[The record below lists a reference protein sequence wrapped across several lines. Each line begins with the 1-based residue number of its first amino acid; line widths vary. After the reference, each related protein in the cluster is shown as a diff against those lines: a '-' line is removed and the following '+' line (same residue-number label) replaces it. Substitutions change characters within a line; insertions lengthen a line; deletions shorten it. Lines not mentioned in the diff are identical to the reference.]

1 MAKLELSEETKTGME
16 AVGAAD
22 LLIAVAGQVAADQL
36 RTAATQSVL
45 GLSLMGP
52 DAADHSSLRTVVA
65 FPGVSNVES
74 GVKDEIERDP
84 AATGG
89 NLRFLPYS
97 LPPGAA
103 SMIPWIA
110 PASTYQTVFAMA
122 RELGVSACAVI
133 SFDLAALQTNF
144 LGPMLAPVL
153 EKRCELAMPLYALGK
168 FDGLLNSSILAP
180 LTRALYGK
188 RVRFPLAPDFCLSA
202 KMLPEL
208 EVALQRTTAQGQ
220 DLFWPASEAAMRD
233 NRVCQVHVD
242 IKHLPPAEGVDLST
256 ILAQTVGPLFA
267 EMATNAPLWQRVRG
281 SQPVDTLGT
290 PVAPPADGHP
300 ADTTPMLETFQLGF
314 RNLQEVWSLVLPPV
328 TLLELKRLARV
339 SVDRFHMPDDL
350 WVRIVCDFALA
361 HRLRTL
367 SRTHLLGALT
377 PLYLGWVASYALEV
391 GSASPVETEQRLEKL
406 ARAYEEGKPYLLS
419 RWRWPDRFNP

>member
-1 MAKLELSEETKTGME
+1 MAKLELSEETKTGIE

-22 LLIAVAGQVAADQL
+22 LLIAVAVQVDADQL
-36 RTAATQSVL
+36 RAAATKSVL
-45 GLSLMGP
+45 AME
-52 DAADHSSLRTVVA
+52 AADHTSALRTVVA
-65 FPGVSNVES
+65 FPGVSKVETAEQ
-74 GVKDEIERDP
+74 GEIERDQ
-84 AATGG
+84 AAEGN

-97 LPPGAA
+97 LPSGGP
-103 SMIPWIA
+103 SRISWLA
-110 PASTYQTVFAMA
+110 PASTYQTLFGMA

-133 SFDLAALQTNF
+133 GFDLAALETNF

-153 EKRCELAMPLYALGK
+153 EKRCELAMPLYAMGK

-188 RVRFPLAPDFCLSA
+188 RVRFPLAPDFCISG

-220 DLFWPASEAAMRD
+220 DLFWPATEAAMRD
-233 NRVCQVHVD
+233 CGICQVHVD
-242 IKHLPPAEGVDLST
+242 TRHVPAADGVDLST

-281 SQPVDTLGT
+281 SQPVETSGVA
-290 PVAPPADGHP
+290 VAPPADGHP

-339 SVDRFHMPDDL
+339 SVDRFHMPDEL
-350 WVRIVCDFALA
+350 WVRIIYDFALA

-391 GSASPVETEQRLEKL
+391 GNASPAETEQRLEKL
-406 ARAYEEGKPYLLS
+406 ARAYEDGKPYLLS

>member
-1 MAKLELSEETKTGME
+1 MAKLELSEETKTGLE

-22 LLIAVAGQVAADQL
+22 LLIAVSVQVDEDQL
-36 RTAATQSVL
+36 RAAATQSVL
-45 GLSLMGP
+45 SM
-52 DAADHSSLRTVVA
+52 DAADHTSDLRTVVA
-65 FPGVSNVES
+65 FPGVSKVETA
-74 GVKDEIERDP
+74 DEIERDQ
-84 AATGG
+84 AATGRS
-89 NLRFLPYS
+89 LRFLPYS
-97 LPPGAA
+97 LPSGD
-103 SMIPWIA
+103 SSRIPWLA
-110 PASTYQTVFAMA
+110 PSSTYQALFGMA

-133 SFDLAALQTNF
+133 GFDLAALETNF

-153 EKRCELAMPLYALGK
+153 EKRCELAMPLYAMGK

-188 RVRFPLAPDFCLSA
+188 RVRFPLAPDFCISA
-202 KMLPEL
+202 RMLPEL

-220 DLFWPASEAAMRD
+220 DLFWPATEAAMRD
-233 NRVCQVHVD
+233 CGIRQVYVD
-242 IKHLPPAEGVDLST
+242 TRHLPAADGVDLST

-281 SQPVDTLGT
+281 SQPVEILGT
-290 PVAPPADGHP
+290 AVAPPADGHP

-339 SVDRFHMPDDL
+339 TVDRFHMPDEL
-350 WVRIVCDFALA
+350 WVRIVYDFALA

-391 GSASPVETEQRLEKL
+391 GSAGPAEAEQRLEKL
-406 ARAYEEGKPYLLS
+406 ARAYEDGKPYLLS